1 MLLSMVNGMWTE
13 VKDAIFWPGHEMPH
27 SPPHFLI
34 ACQPAECRES
44 NKNSK
49 EASEYCG
56 ATIEVHSKVTWVTA
70 YIRISLLWH
79 APLHPQWLL
88 AALQEQEIT
97 FIILNNPELESVM
110 VASFKCPD
118 WYRAPV
124 QSSLYTGG
132 KKITQHA
139 QEHKKDGRHGIEA
152 EKVHIQSMA
161 SSDLTQFSSSPVGF
175 AMFPAHHAH
184 ATTLLLVRPFLL
196 EFPSLSVSFKYLHNF
211 LKVQYKS
218 HLTDWT
224 SIISS
229 YCNLM
234 WQK

>member
-1 MLLSMVNGMWTE
+1 MRNFEQWDWDQLEIAKPISFFLTVGLEPCYSVWSMGCEQKWR
-13 VKDAIFWPGHEMPH
+13 MPFSGLVMKCH
-27 SPPHFLI
+27 IVLHISSSPVSQLN
-34 ACQPAECRES
+34 AES

-124 QSSLYTGG
+124 QS
-132 KKITQHA
+132 
-139 QEHKKDGRHGIEA
+139 
-152 EKVHIQSMA
+152 
-161 SSDLTQFSSSPVGF
+161 
-175 AMFPAHHAH
+175 
-184 ATTLLLVRPFLL
+184 
-196 EFPSLSVSFKYLHNF
+196 
-211 LKVQYKS
+211 
-218 HLTDWT
+218 
-224 SIISS
+224 
-229 YCNLM
+229 LM